1 MDLEK
6 LSKNIN
12 YKFKKEN
19 LLKEALTHRSYLNE
33 NPEWKS
39 SHNERQEF
47 LGDAVLEL
55 IVTEILFSQY
65 PNYDEG
71 QLTSF
76 RASLVNYQMMAEVA
90 REIDLEKYLL
100 LSKGESKDTGRA
112 RDVILANAL
121 EALIGAIYL
130 DAGYKKAEEFVVKF
144 IMPKLK
150 EIISKGLYKDAKSL
164 LQEKTQAKLKIIP
177 LYKVLSE
184 EGPDHKKMFNIG
196 VYLADKLIAT
206 GQGLSKQDAEV
217 EAAKKALEEMRK
229 QQNEE

>member
-1 MDLEK
+1 METEK
-6 LSKNIN
+6 LERKIS
-12 YKFKKEN
+12 YKFKKED

-33 NPEWKS
+33 NQGWKS
-39 SHNERQEF
+39 SHNERLEF

-55 IVTEILFSQY
+55 IVTEILFSKY

-90 REIDLEKYLL
+90 KEVELENYLL
-100 LSKGESKDTGRA
+100 LSKGESKDIGRA

-130 DAGYKKAEEFVVKF
+130 DGGYEKAEVFVVRF
-144 IMPKLK
+144 IMPRLK
-150 EIISKGLYKDAKSL
+150 EVIEKGLYKDAKSL
-164 LQEKTQAKLKIIP
+164 LQEKTQAKLKITPI
-177 LYKVLSE
+177 YKVLGE
-184 EGPDHKKMFNIG
+184 EGPDHKKMFNVG
-196 VYLADKLIAT
+196 VYLSNKLIAT

-217 EAAKKALEEMRK
+217 EAAKKALEEVRK
-229 QQNEE
+229 QNNEE